1 MARAEPS
8 RLAPCLQEKHAIR
21 LQQASQS
28 TPTLLKI
35 SKEKRDSLVVT
46 ICSATPRWE
55 EEGSGKPNHHQG
67 RGELGGADLQ
77 APRSHI
83 PSPALVADKSNLMP
97 PRIWRGSFLDEQR
110 IREWRLERQHSWV
123 AKCYEQLC
131 ALANRRQIP
140 FIKKGAF
147 FLPLLFDS
155 LVKRRIAEKCE
166 RWEDG
171 QGIVDTVETRDTHGP
186 RDLCSP
192 FFLKKNKSWA

>member
-21 LQQASQS
+21 LQQAPQS

-140 FIKKGAF
+140 FIRKGAF
-147 FLPLLFDS
+147 FPPLLFAGSQRNVSARSMGDFDKES
-155 LVKRRIAEKCE
+155 WIESST
-166 RWEDG
+166 
-171 QGIVDTVETRDTHGP
+171 VDYAHGP

-192 FFLKKNKSWA
+192 FFKKNKSWA